1 MAILDDIR
9 AHKEREVANRK
20 AARPLADLIAACG
33 SAPPLRHFAE
43 ALRAAPTVG
52 LIAEVKRRS
61 PAKGDLRIDA
71 DAPALAASYGEA
83 GASAIS
89 VLTDERFF
97 SGADDDLADV
107 RARVSVPVLR
117 KDFTISSY
125 QVYEA
130 RALGADAILLIVSM
144 LNDEMINVCL
154 DTADCLGMDAI
165 VEAHTE
171 DEVRRAVALG
181 APIIGINNRD
191 LTSFTVDI
199 GVTARLRPLIPTD
212 RLVISESGI
221 SSRADVQRAVEA
233 GVRAVLVGEALVTS
247 GDPAAKVREL
257 LGIS

>member
-9 AHKEREVANRK
+9 AHKEQEVADRQ
-20 AARPLADLIAACG
+20 AARPLADLIGACG
-33 SAPPLRHFAE
+33 SASPVRHFAE
-43 ALRAAPTVG
+43 ALRSAPSVG

-71 DAPALAASYGEA
+71 DAPALAAIYGEA

-89 VLTDERFF
+89 VLTDKRFF
-97 SGADDDLADV
+97 SGADDDLVDV
-107 RARVSVPVLR
+107 RAQVSAPVLR
-117 KDFTISSY
+117 KDFTIGSY

-144 LNDEMINVCL
+144 LSDEMINICL

-165 VEAHTE
+165 VEVHTE

-191 LTSFTVDI
+191 LTNFTVDI
-199 GVTARLRPLIPTD
+199 GTTARLRPLIPAD
-212 RLVISESGI
+212 RLVISESGF
-221 SSRADVQRAVEA
+221 SSRADVERAIYA
-233 GVRAVLVGEALVTS
+233 GAHAVLVGEALVTS

-257 LGIS
+257 LGLS